1 MIAAAEMAFDGLSCQ
16 GCGAHLNV
24 AKGERTAK
32 CPYCASPSVV
42 MRPRSD
48 VEDPTFVL
56 GFVIPE
62 KDARERARRWIR
74 STWFTPSAFAKSDV
88 TQVRGVY
95 LPAYVYTAAAHVDYS
110 AEIGENYTVTET
122 YTTTDSKGRTVT
134 RTRTRTE
141 TEWRS
146 LSGKWAAYLDDEVV
160 TASKGLHN
168 AELEAVEPF
177 DLRALRRYTPKLLS
191 GWIAEDPSRG
201 RAECLKMAHDEA
213 VGQIGGRLSNHMP
226 GDSHRGLEYTT
237 NVVHEHLELVLLPV
251 WILAVRYDD
260 EAPLIRMVL
269 NGQTGRIT
277 GRPPRS
283 WIKITITV
291 LSVIT
296 ALVVAYL
303 IASAR

>member
-16 GCGAHLNV
+16 GCGAQLNV

-42 MRPRSD
+42 MRPRSGT
-48 VEDPTFVL
+48 EDPTFVL

-62 KDARERARRWIR
+62 EDARERARKWIR
-74 STWFTPSAFAKSDV
+74 STWFTPSAFLKSDV

-110 AEIGENYTVTET
+110 ASIGENYTVTET
-122 YTTTDSKGRTVT
+122 YTTTNSKGQTVT
-134 RTRTRTE
+134 RTRTRTK

-201 RAECLKMAHDEA
+201 RTECLKMAHDEA
-213 VGQIGGRLSNHMP
+213 VGQIGTRLAAHMP
-226 GDSHRGLEYTT
+226 GDSHRSLEYETK
-237 NVVHEHLELVLLPV
+237 VVHEHLELVLLPV
-251 WILAVRYDD
+251 WILAVRYDE
-260 EAPLIRMVL
+260 EAPLVRMVL

-283 WIKITITV
+283 WLKITITV

-303 IASAR
+303 IASMR